1 MKKHFSSFSE
11 AVLLELSREGSYRLV
26 AESSLAGSLLLG
38 LRNVELL
45 SLLLS
50 LLLEGIDEGS
60 LGPAALGGKIAEG
73 AELSVGLQSE
83 HLKSFGD
90 DDSLLVIVGEWNTFE
105 NLEAAESSGAL
116 GSLVGQH
123 AAGGLPEE
131 S

>member
-1 MKKHFSSFSE
+1 MPALQLS
-11 AVLLELSREGSYRLV
+11 APLVLPTVLLACVMVTQTACTPEQATTNRGEV
-26 AESSLAGSLLLG
+26 
-38 LRNVELL
+38 
-45 SLLLS
+45 
-50 LLLEGIDEGS
+50 
-60 LGPAALGGKIAEG
+60 AEG

-90 DDSLLVIVGEWNTFE
+90 DDSLLVVVGEWNTFE

>member
-83 HLKSFGD
+83 HLKSFRD
-90 DDSLLVIVGEWNTFE
+90 DDSLLVVVGEWNTFE
-105 NLEAAESSGAL
+105 NLETAESGGTL
-116 GSLVGQH
+116 GGLVGQH
-123 AAGGLPEE
+123 ATGGLPEE